1 MKTLFKT
8 VMFAAVG
15 AVLFASCNDSSDNYD
30 YEAEYLKQDKAIDS
44 LLSAQ
49 KLKIDEY
56 TDSHSELS
64 WKADTVLYPFYF
76 LDKKTPRGIQ
86 YAIINEATDETY
98 EYQYNPNTSG
108 VRVVLPKVKLKYTA
122 SLLNGTVVESELTG
136 SDFDFNQSS
145 NVINTAWLISFVPY
159 SVKFNGD
166 VKLIGGLTE
175 KGLKK
180 GNKVKVIV
188 PSIWAYGSKSSDKI
202 PANSPL
208 VYEFEVLEIK

>member
-15 AVLFASCNDSSDNYD
+15 AVLFASCNDKTDDYD
-30 YEAEYLKQDKAIDS
+30 YEAEYLKQDKYIDS
-44 LLSAQ
+44 LLSAD
-49 KLKIDEY
+49 KLKIDDYKEAHA
-56 TDSHSELS
+56 DVS
-64 WKADTVLYPFYF
+64 WQADTVLNPFYV

-98 EYQYNPNTSG
+98 EYQYNPSSYG
-108 VRVVLPKVKLKYTA
+108 AGVVLPKVKLKYTA

-145 NVINTAWLISFVPY
+145 NVINRAWLISFVPY

-180 GNKVKVIV
+180 GNKIKVIV
-188 PSIWAYGSKSSDKI
+188 PSIWAYASKSTDKI

-208 VYEFEVLEIK
+208 VYEFEVLDIK